1 MTSDL
6 GRVAF
11 DHVLA
16 GIAASPWR
24 DALVLRGSA
33 AMPAWVGDR
42 ARLPGDIDFVVTP
55 SADGA
60 IQLPVVDLLRHL
72 DGRPP
77 HPRLRL
83 DIGNASLDRFS
94 DLDADVYTG
103 ESGIRVRIAWEA
115 ADRPDDEGI
124 LQIDFAADESMPEP
138 PVLAPV
144 PSLAGGAP
152 IELPAAGPGLSLAW
166 KLRWLDADQEDDGLA
181 QAKDLYDAVVLAEA
195 HPNCLTP
202 ALVAA
207 VLPRRFAA
215 DQIPAW
221 DVAWRRLRD
230 LGGRPIAG
238 DADAW
243 LARLHRTMSDDL

>member
-243 LARLHRTMSDDL
+243 LARLHRTMPDDL

>member
-1 MTSDL
+1 MTADL

-24 DALVLRGSA
+24 DVLVLRGSA

-42 ARLPGDIDFVVTP
+42 ARMPGDLDFVVTP
-55 SADGA
+55 SADGGVHM
-60 IQLPVVDLLRHL
+60 PVVDLLRHL
-72 DGRPP
+72 DGQPP
-77 HPRLRL
+77 PPGL
-83 DIGNASLDRFS
+83 DLDLGNASLDWFS
-94 DLDADVYTG
+94 DLDDEAYGDD
-103 ESGIRVRIAWEA
+103 SGIRVRIYWEA
-115 ADRPDDEGI
+115 VGRPDDEGT
-124 LQIDFAADESMPEP
+124 LQIDFAADEVMPEP
-138 PVLAPV
+138 PAAARV
-144 PSLAGGAP
+144 PRLAGGVP

-195 HPNCLTP
+195 HPDSLTP
-202 ALVAA
+202 ALIGA
-207 VLPRRFAA
+207 VLPSRFAA
-215 DQIPAW
+215 DQIPGW

-230 LGGRPIAG
+230 LGGRSIAG

-243 LARLHRTMSDDL
+243 LARLHRMMPDDL